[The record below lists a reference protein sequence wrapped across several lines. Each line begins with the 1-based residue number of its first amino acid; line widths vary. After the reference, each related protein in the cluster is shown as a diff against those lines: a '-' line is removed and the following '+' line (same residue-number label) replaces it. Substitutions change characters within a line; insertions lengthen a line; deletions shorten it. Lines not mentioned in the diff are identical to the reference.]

1 MAKISESTRLEFA
14 ETIKPY
20 QSKILA
26 ILAKEKTT
34 LNSINGNAPDS
45 CYKKLMLCDDM
56 IYVSSLYMAQNSLS
70 LKILEVKNNDAL
82 NEARKILYKA
92 IIYLEELVTNF
103 IDVPYSELAKYH
115 ENIKD
120 KTIQERYYLIRKLGL
135 AITLLEDAFGDRDIL
150 KNVSV
155 NLMTGTKAALTGAN
169 GAGKST
175 LIKVMAGLIKPD
187 SGSRI
192 CQKETRIAYL
202 PQSGLTHH
210 GCSLKEEAD
219 RAFEFGYDIQKQID
233 QIGEQLE
240 KGTGNT
246 DNLLATQAELI
257 AKLEESGWHR
267 REATAE
273 SVLMG
278 LGFSQEDLQK
288 QTEEFSGG
296 WQMRIA
302 LAKALMQ
309 NPDILLLDEPTNYL
323 DIEARTWLEKFLSN
337 YKGAFLLVSHDRY
350 FLDVTVNEV
359 YELFG
364 GDLKRY
370 KGNFTHYEQVREVE
384 LKTLIAEYEK
394 QQDEIAKLQ
403 DFIRRFG
410 VQATKA
416 AQAQE
421 RQKQLD
427 KILAQKIEIPE
438 SLKKI
443 HFKFPEAPH
452 AGHLVLRT
460 KGLTKSYDG
469 KTNVIEN
476 LDLTVENGEMLVV
489 AGRNGAGKSTLL
501 RMLAGVDPITSGE
514 VIPGT
519 GVKIGYFSQDNAET
533 IKGGE
538 TILEYVE
545 SQAPTELIPKVR
557 DMLGSFLFRGD
568 DVFKSLNVLSGGEK
582 SRIALLQLLLRANN
596 LLILDEPTNHLDMH
610 SKDVLMNAL
619 KDFGGT
625 VIFVSHDRGFIEGLA
640 TKVLELKPGSHR
652 EFPGNYKYYME
663 RIEAEEA
670 GIVGQFERGTGIA
683 TSSVNSTKTSEA
695 KADATKSAGKLNW
708 EEQKKIEAERR
719 KNEKEAARLE
729 TEIAKAE
736 EEKSALES
744 KMALPEVYS
753 NGAKAKEVQQK
764 IDETT
769 KKIETLT
776 QAWETA
782 MDKLG

>member
-1 MAKISESTRLEFA
+1 MAFVQFS
-14 ETIKPY
+14 
-20 QSKILA
+20 Q
-26 ILAKEKTT
+26 
-34 LNSINGNAPDS
+34 
-45 CYKKLMLCDDM
+45 
-56 IYVSSLYMAQNSLS
+56 VSL
-70 LKILEVKNNDAL
+70 
-82 NEARKILYKA
+82 
-92 IIYLEELVTNF
+92 
-103 IDVPYSELAKYH
+103 
-115 ENIKD
+115 
-120 KTIQERYYLIRKLGL
+120 
-135 AITLLEDAFGDRDIL
+135 AFGDRDIL

-175 LIKVMAGLIKPD
+175 LIKVMAGLVNPD

-192 CQKETRIAYL
+192 CQKDTRIAYL

-219 RAFEFGYDIQKQID
+219 RAFQFGYDLQNQID

-240 KGTGNT
+240 KGQGNT
-246 DNLLATQAELI
+246 DNLLVRQAELI
-257 AKLEESGWHR
+257 AQLEESGWHR

-273 SVLMG
+273 SVLLG
-278 LGFSQEDLQK
+278 LGFSHQDLSRK
-288 QTEEFSGG
+288 TEEFSGG

-323 DIEARTWLEKFLSN
+323 DIEARDWLEKFLVN

-370 KGNFTHYEQVREVE
+370 KGNFSNYERIREVE
-384 LKTLIAEYEK
+384 LKTLIAEFEK

-443 HFKFPEAPH
+443 HFKFPQAPH
-452 AGHLVLRT
+452 AGQLVLRT
-460 KGLTKSYDG
+460 KGLSKSYDG
-469 KTNVIEN
+469 SRNVIDN
-476 LDLTVENGEMLVV
+476 LDLTVENGDLLVV

-501 RMLAGVDPITSGE
+501 RMLANVDSISSGE
-514 VIPGT
+514 IIPGA

-533 IKGGE
+533 IKGNE

-545 SQAPTELIPKVR
+545 SRAPTELIPKVR

-582 SRIALLQLLLRANN
+582 SRIALLELLLSPNN

-640 TKVLELKPGSHR
+640 TKVLELKNGCHR
-652 EFPGNYKYYME
+652 EFPGDYKYYME
-663 RIEAEEA
+663 RMEAEAA
-670 GIVGQFERGTGIA
+670 GIVGQFEAGTGVA
-683 TSSVNSTKTSEA
+683 TKTTVSTKTAEEPVE
-695 KADATKSAGKLNW
+695 ATKSAGKLSW
-708 EEQKKIEAERR
+708 EEQKKLEAEKR
-719 KNEKEAARLE
+719 KLEKEVARIE
-729 TEIAKAE
+729 SEIAAAE
-736 EEKSALES
+736 EEKSALEA
-744 KMALPEVYS
+744 KMSQPEVYS
-753 NGAKAKEVQQK
+753 NGAKAKEVQTK
-764 IDETT
+764 IDALAT
-769 KKIETLT
+769 KIDQLNLD
-776 QAWETA
+776 WEAA
-782 MDKLG
+782 MEKLG

>member
-1 MAKISESTRLEFA
+1 MAFVQFS
-14 ETIKPY
+14 
-20 QSKILA
+20 Q
-26 ILAKEKTT
+26 
-34 LNSINGNAPDS
+34 
-45 CYKKLMLCDDM
+45 
-56 IYVSSLYMAQNSLS
+56 VSL
-70 LKILEVKNNDAL
+70 
-82 NEARKILYKA
+82 
-92 IIYLEELVTNF
+92 
-103 IDVPYSELAKYH
+103 
-115 ENIKD
+115 
-120 KTIQERYYLIRKLGL
+120 
-135 AITLLEDAFGDRDIL
+135 AFGDRDIL

-175 LIKVMAGLIKPD
+175 LIKVMAGLVQPD

-192 CQKETRIAYL
+192 CQKDTRIAYL

-219 RAFEFGYDIQKQID
+219 RAFQFGYDLQQQID
-233 QIGEQLE
+233 QIGEQLA
-240 KGTGNT
+240 KGEGNT
-246 DNLLATQAELI
+246 DNLLIRQSELI
-257 AKLEESGWHR
+257 AQLEESGWHR

-273 SVLMG
+273 SVLLG
-278 LGFSQEDLQK
+278 LGFSHDDLSR

-323 DIEARTWLEKFLSN
+323 DIEARDWLEKFLVN

-370 KGNFTHYEQVREVE
+370 KGNFSNYERIREVE

-394 QQDEIAKLQ
+394 QQDEIAKLE

-443 HFKFPEAPH
+443 HFKFPQAPH
-452 AGHLVLRT
+452 SGQLVLRT
-460 KGLTKSYDG
+460 KGLSKSYDG
-469 KTNVIEN
+469 SHNVIDN
-476 LDLTVENGEMLVV
+476 LNLTVENGELLVV

-501 RMLAGVDPITSGE
+501 RMLAGVDPLSAGE
-514 VIPGT
+514 IIPGA
-519 GVKIGYFSQDNAET
+519 GVKVGYFSQDNAET
-533 IKGGE
+533 IKGSE

-545 SQAPTELIPKVR
+545 SRAPTELIPKVR

-582 SRIALLQLLLRANN
+582 SRIALLQLLLSPNN

-640 TKVLELKPGSHR
+640 TKVLELKNGCHR
-652 EFPGNYKYYME
+652 EFPGDYKYYME
-663 RIEAEEA
+663 RMEAEAA
-670 GIVGQFERGTGIA
+670 GIVGQYESGTGVA
-683 TSSVNSTKTSEA
+683 TKTTVSTNKVEV
-695 KADATKSAGKLNW
+695 KVEEKSAGKLSW
-708 EEQKKIEAERR
+708 EEQKKLEAEKR
-719 KNEKEAARLE
+719 KNEKEVARIE
-729 TEIAKAE
+729 DEIAKAE
-736 EEKSALES
+736 EEKSALEA
-744 KMALPEVYS
+744 KMSQPEVYS
-753 NGAKAKEVQQK
+753 NGAKAKEVQGK
-764 IDETT
+764 IDVLAAR
-769 KKIETLT
+769 IDQLNLD
-776 QAWETA
+776 WEAA
-782 MDKLG
+782 MEKLG

>member
-1 MAKISESTRLEFA
+1 MAFVQFS
-14 ETIKPY
+14 
-20 QSKILA
+20 Q
-26 ILAKEKTT
+26 
-34 LNSINGNAPDS
+34 
-45 CYKKLMLCDDM
+45 
-56 IYVSSLYMAQNSLS
+56 VSL
-70 LKILEVKNNDAL
+70 
-82 NEARKILYKA
+82 
-92 IIYLEELVTNF
+92 
-103 IDVPYSELAKYH
+103 
-115 ENIKD
+115 
-120 KTIQERYYLIRKLGL
+120 
-135 AITLLEDAFGDRDIL
+135 AFGDRDIL

-394 QQDEIAKLQ
+394 QQDEIEKLQ

-719 KNEKEAARLE
+719 KIEKEVARLE

-776 QAWETA
+776 QTWETA

>member
-1 MAKISESTRLEFA
+1 MAFVQFS
-14 ETIKPY
+14 
-20 QSKILA
+20 Q
-26 ILAKEKTT
+26 
-34 LNSINGNAPDS
+34 
-45 CYKKLMLCDDM
+45 
-56 IYVSSLYMAQNSLS
+56 VSL
-70 LKILEVKNNDAL
+70 
-82 NEARKILYKA
+82 
-92 IIYLEELVTNF
+92 
-103 IDVPYSELAKYH
+103 
-115 ENIKD
+115 
-120 KTIQERYYLIRKLGL
+120 
-135 AITLLEDAFGDRDIL
+135 AFGDRDIL

-175 LIKVMAGLIKPD
+175 LIKVMAGLVKPD

-192 CQKETRIAYL
+192 CQKDTRIAYL

-219 RAFEFGYDIQKQID
+219 RAFQFGYDIQKQID

-240 KGTGNT
+240 KGEGNT
-246 DNLLATQAELI
+246 DNLLVQQAELI
-257 AKLEESGWHR
+257 TRLEESGWHR

-273 SVLMG
+273 SVLLG
-278 LGFSQEDLQK
+278 LGFEHKDLSR

-370 KGNFTHYEQVREVE
+370 KGNFSNYERIREVE

-443 HFKFPEAPH
+443 HFKFPQAPH
-452 AGHLVLRT
+452 AGQLVLRT
-460 KGLTKSYDG
+460 KGLTKTYDG
-469 KTNVIEN
+469 KHNVIEN
-476 LDLTVENGEMLVV
+476 LDLTVENGEFLVV

-501 RMLAGVDPITSGE
+501 RMLSGVDSISAGE
-514 VIPGT
+514 IIPGA

-533 IKGGE
+533 IKGTE
-538 TILEYVE
+538 TILDYVE
-545 SQAPTELIPKVR
+545 SHAPTELIPKVR

-582 SRIALLQLLLRANN
+582 SRIALLELLLSPNN

-640 TKVLELKPGSHR
+640 TRVLELKNGCHR
-652 EFPGNYKYYME
+652 EFPGDYKYYME
-663 RIEAEEA
+663 RMEAEEA
-670 GIVGQFERGTGIA
+670 GIVGQYEAGTGVA
-683 TSSVNSTKTSEA
+683 TKTTVSSKAASE
-695 KADATKSAGKLNW
+695 TVEPGKSQGKLNW
-708 EEQKKIEAERR
+708 EEQKKLEAEKR
-719 KNEKEAARLE
+719 KLEKEVSRIE
-729 TEIAKAE
+729 NEISKAE
-736 EEKSALES
+736 EEKSILEA
-744 KMALPEVYS
+744 KMSQPEVYS
-753 NGAKAKEVQQK
+753 NGAKAKEVQGK
-764 IDETT
+764 IDLLAA
-769 KKIETLT
+769 KIDQLNLD
-776 QAWETA
+776 WEEA
-782 MDKLG
+782 MEKLG